1 MFGYNGYQ
9 PQQGAYNAA
18 YQPQQGVYPQTR
30 MDFLQQ
36 SMQPQQSGVQAR
48 FVANREEAM
57 AATVFP
63 GSPVVFVNRGAGE
76 AYWKNI
82 DPQTGAAEFVEFAIK
97 QPVQQ
102 TAPQYVTVEM
112 FDAWRAEI
120 EGRFT
125 SVPRRPQKGADAE

>member
-1 MFGYNGYQ
+1 MFGYNSYQ

-18 YQPQQGVYPQTR
+18 YQPQQGIYPQSR

-36 SMQPQQSGVQAR
+36 NMQPQQGGIQAR
-48 FVANREEAM
+48 FVANREEFM
-57 AATVFP
+57 ATTVFP
-63 GSPVVFVNRGAGE
+63 GYPVMAINRSAGE
-76 AYWKNI
+76 AYWKNVDAQGNVEII
-82 DPQTGAAEFVEFAIK
+82 DFVIK

-120 EGRFT
+120 EGRFPST
-125 SVPRRPQKGADAE
+125 QQRRPKGADAE

>member
-1 MFGYNGYQ
+1 MFGYNSYQ

-18 YQPQQGVYPQTR
+18 YQPQQGIYPQAR
-30 MDFLQQ
+30 VDFLQQ
-36 SMQPQQSGVQAR
+36 NMQPQQGGIQAR

-63 GSPVVFVNRGAGE
+63 GSPVVFVNRAAGE

-112 FDAWRAEI
+112 FDTWRAEI
-120 EGRFT
+120 EGRFPST
-125 SVPRRPQKGADAE
+125 QQRRPKGADAE